1 MSKCKVRKDLAEQ
14 GLSVS
19 IGNNN
24 WLEPKKEVNYKWG
37 EDDLD
42 FYVFVDE
49 KWQDAASI
57 DFDFID

>member
-1 MSKCKVRKDLAEQ
+1 MSKCKVRQDLEEQ

-19 IGNNN
+19 IGDNN
-24 WLEPKKEVNYKWG
+24 WLAPDVAVVYKYG
-37 EDDLD
+37 DDDLD